1 MQIDK
6 FKELLKL
13 FSKVK
18 NENDLMSVLKQLKE
32 RGFAVMFYYFD
43 VLKEYYIIVKYKDEL
58 DLKVTLQL

>member
-6 FKELLKL
+6 FKEILKL

-18 NENDLMSVLKQLKE
+18 NENELLEVLKQLKE
-32 RGFAVMFYYFD
+32 HGFAVMFYYFD